1 MRLPFRSLG
10 TFVLLILLL
19 AGCARTRSATTGPF
33 SDLPNQFPNH
43 SLPEVL
49 GNIQQM
55 PDTLFAF
62 SAKAN
67 VSIKTPIQSGNFS
80 SDLRHRKNDSLY
92 MSVKPLLGVVVAR
105 TLVTPDSFYVYD
117 RLKRKLI
124 LGALDDASGLL
135 PPGFTN
141 ADVFPNLLGLVA
153 PNPSVRWHLEA
164 DSLFYVLTTPNERFR
179 YTIDPSIWRVVR
191 FEERSS
197 AGDLIEERMFSNF
210 DVIEGIPMPRR
221 VALRRPFD
229 ETAASFYYKRINL
242 NPNTL
247 SFDLKVRDNV
257 ERVYADQW

>member
-1 MRLPFRSLG
+1 MLALF
-10 TFVLLILLL
+10 LLV
-19 AGCARTRSATTGPF
+19 GCARTRPDTGPF
-33 SDLPNQFPNH
+33 ADLPSSFPNH
-43 SLPEVL
+43 NVREVL

-55 PDTLFAF
+55 PDTLMAF
-62 SAKAN
+62 SAKAS
-67 VSIKTPIQSGNFS
+67 VSIKTPVQSGNFS

-124 LGALDDASGLL
+124 LGGVEDASGIL

-153 PNPSVRWHLEA
+153 PDPTIRWRLEA
-164 DSLFYVLTTPNERFR
+164 DSMFYQLIDPNEQFR

-191 FEERSS
+191 YEEFSFS
-197 AGDLIEERMFSNF
+197 GELIEERMFSNF

-229 ETAASFYYKRINL
+229 ETAASFYYKRIVL
-242 NPNTL
+242 NPDEL
-247 SFDLKVRDNV
+247 SFDLNVRDNV